1 MARYQASLHTRTA
14 TEGVFSYLSD
24 FSNSQ
29 EWDPGVVTAE
39 RLTAGGVVE
48 GAEFRL
54 VTRFLGTQSALTYR
68 IVEYDPPRVVTFHG
82 ENETVISHDRITFV
96 PEPDGTTIDYDAR
109 LQLKG
114 YRKLM
119 EPLVALAFRRVG
131 DRALNGLRQALRE
144 GALAGAQRTAG
155 T

>member
-1 MARYQASLHTRTA
+1 MARYEASLHTRTA
-14 TEGVFSYLSD
+14 TGDVFSYLSD

-39 RLTAGGVVE
+39 RVTAGAVVE

-54 VTRFLGTQSALTYR
+54 VTRFLGSQSALTYR
-68 IVEYDPPRVVTFHG
+68 IVEYDSPRVVTFHG
-82 ENETVISHDRITFV
+82 ENEAVISHDRITFV
-96 PEPDGTTIDYDAR
+96 SESDGTTIHYDAR

-119 EPLVALAFRRVG
+119 APLVAFAFRRVG
-131 DRALNGLRQALRE
+131 ERGLNGLRRTLSERAV
-144 GALAGAQRTAG
+144 AGAQRTAG